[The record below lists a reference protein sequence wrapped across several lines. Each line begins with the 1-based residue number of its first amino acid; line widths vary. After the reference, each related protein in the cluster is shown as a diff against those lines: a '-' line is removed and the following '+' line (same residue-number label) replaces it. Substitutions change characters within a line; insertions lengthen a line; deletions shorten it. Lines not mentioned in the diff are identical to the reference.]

1 MVSYDKTPL
10 LYFCLIGKS
19 PFMNE
24 IIDLYLESLKDQLTD
39 FKLES
44 YTYYTP
50 VKQDIPEEV
59 KAILVKHKM
68 EPLVLCEAKKYDP
81 LTRAMGKDWP
91 QHGETMLGQLRINNL
106 KDLALIIKEEDLD
119 GDFFEAGV
127 WRGGA
132 SIFLNALNKV
142 YFNSTKKVW
151 VADSFQGLPPS
162 THEKDLSYDF
172 TQYEELSVS
181 LEKVKE
187 NFDKYQ
193 LLDKQVV
200 FLKGWF
206 KDTLPSAKVEK
217 IALLRLDGDLYE
229 STMDI
234 LNNLYDKVVPGGYI
248 VVDDYAL
255 QCCKDAISDFRKE
268 RGITAEITPIDWTG
282 VYWKKE

>member
-1 MVSYDKTPL
+1 
-10 LYFCLIGKS
+10 
-19 PFMNE
+19 MNE

-39 FKLES
+39 FQLDP
-44 YTYYTP
+44 YTFYTP
-50 VKQDIPEEV
+50 TKQNIPDEV
-59 KAILVKHKM
+59 KNILVKNGM
-68 EPLVLCEAKKYDP
+68 ESIVLCESKNYDP
-81 LTRAMGKDWP
+81 ITRAQGKDWP
-91 QHGETMLGQLRINNL
+91 QFGETMLGQLRIDNL
-106 KDLALIIKEEDLD
+106 KQLALQIKEEGLA

-142 YFNSTKKVW
+142 YFNSSKKIW

-162 THEKDLSYDF
+162 TYKQDLNYDF
-172 TQYEELSVS
+172 TQFEELSVS
-181 LEKVKE
+181 LEQVKR

-193 LLDKQVV
+193 LLDEQVI

-206 KDTLPSAKVEK
+206 KNTLPEAKVEE

-234 LNNLYDKVVPGGYI
+234 LINLYDKVVPGGYI

-255 QCCKDAISDFRKE
+255 QCCKDAIADFRNE
-268 RGITAEITPIDWTG
+268 REITDPIVPIDWTG
-282 VYWKKE
+282 VYWKKV